1 MENTQEFESVFCSDE
16 YWQADARINFSCNR
30 FDLYATGYKDAGDR
44 LVELVVAELNGRD
57 TLIYPIVFLYRQYI
71 ELRLKEIIKQG
82 RVLLEKPEKITK
94 THNLLTLWADAKKI
108 IDQVF
113 EHETDSSDSLKYAE
127 HVIKAF
133 STIDKKSYSFRY
145 PINLKGQP
153 NLEGVKYINIV
164 RVALHV
170 NKLSEIIDGVST
182 GISVYL
188 DDKQDMEFYCQQDIS
203 RDYD

>member
-1 MENTQEFESVFCSDE
+1 MENTQEFESVFCGDE
-16 YWQADARINFSCNR
+16 YWQANARINFSCNR

-82 RVLLEKPEKITK
+82 QVLLDKPEERKN
-94 THNLLTLWADAKKI
+94 THNLETLWADAKKI

-127 HVIKAF
+127 HVINEF
-133 STIDKKSYSFRY
+133 SKIDRRSYSFRY
-145 PINLKGQP
+145 PIDTEGQP
-153 NLEGVKYINIV
+153 NLDGVKYINIV
-164 RVALHV
+164 RLALHV
-170 NKLSEIIDGVST
+170 DKLSETIDGAST

-188 DDKQDMEFYCQQDIS
+188 DDKQDMSFYDQQDIS